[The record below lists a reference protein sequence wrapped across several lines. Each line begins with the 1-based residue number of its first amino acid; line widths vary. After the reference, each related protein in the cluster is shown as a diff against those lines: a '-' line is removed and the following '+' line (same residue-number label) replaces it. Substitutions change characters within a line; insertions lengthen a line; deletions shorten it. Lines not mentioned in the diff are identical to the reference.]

1 MLIIRVNEKRR
12 KIGVMLFLILALIIL
27 DVLLIETKVVNNTA
41 SLDKR
46 VNEYN
51 KSKDVIN
58 NSFNSSVLWLHKT
71 EGEIYFSPAL
81 VNIDGDGKLE
91 AVVGTQDWNVY
102 AFDFPSAGVHAYW

>member
-12 KIGVMLFLILALIIL
+12 KIGVMPFLILALIIL
-27 DVLLIETKVVNNTA
+27 NVLLIETKVVNNTA

-58 NSFNSSVLWLHKT
+58 NLFSSVLWLHKT
-71 EGEIYFSPAL
+71 EGEIYSSPAL
-81 VNIDGDGKLE
+81 VNIDGNGKLE
-91 AVVGTQDWNVY
+91 AVVGTRDWNVY